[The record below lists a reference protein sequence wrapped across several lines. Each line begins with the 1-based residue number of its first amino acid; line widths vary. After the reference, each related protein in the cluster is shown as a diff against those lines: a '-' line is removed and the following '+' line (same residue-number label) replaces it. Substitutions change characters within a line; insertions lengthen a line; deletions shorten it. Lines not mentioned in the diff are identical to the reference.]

1 MSRIL
6 FKLVFDI
13 LDNFFPIHLQDV
25 PIVVF
30 FLFIVNGIVMLIF
43 ISYKYKYTFK

>member
-25 PIVVF
+25 PIVF
-30 FLFIVNGIVMLIF
+30 FFFIYCKWHRHVNI
-43 ISYKYKYTFK
+43 YKL